1 VVGGAAGDAAVSAI
15 RLLPAKITLRLPDL
29 RGWRLARLII
39 FTIGL
44 CFALIP
50 SFYYI
55 TDHEFVILPI
65 MAAAIFLTHLAL
77 TLRTLYVAASHPWH
91 GEGAGAWEAFALTG
105 VSARRYIEATWQ
117 GIVGRTWGDHA
128 LFALLRLGLAVGIA
142 QLLHMLN
149 GLPLSRTYLV
159 SPFYYY
165 SHGGNGMTFLLTMP
179 VTLVDVLMGGVVL
192 LIFSIMEAQ
201 FLAALILFIGGGQG
215 RAAQIGT
222 ALLVRAALFLI
233 ALGLYL
239 GVNYFNRDLSFI
251 LTCNGHNRPCLA
263 DLYQGDTQ
271 VRSDLTTDNYALSS
285 HFRELPITFSTLAD
299 NGTMVTADLMRPTYG
314 LFTMLSYR
322 FWAIFNGL
330 LLYHLLTRGLLRLAV
345 RRAVRRG
352 MLP

>member
-1 VVGGAAGDAAVSAI
+1 MVGGAAGDAAVSAI

-65 MAAAIFLTHLAL
+65 MAAVIFLTHLAL

-105 VSARRYIEATWQ
+105 ISARRYIEATWQ

-149 GLPLSRTYLV
+149 GLPPLQFSLV
-159 SPFYYY
+159 RPFYYY
-165 SHGGNGMTFLLTMP
+165 SNINFALTVP
-179 VTLVDVLMGGVVL
+179 IQWLDVLMGGVLL
-192 LIFSIMEAQ
+192 LIFSVIEAR
-201 FLAALILFIGGGQG
+201 FLAALILFIGSGRG
-215 RAAQIGT
+215 RAVQIGT
-222 ALLVRAALFLI
+222 ALLVRAALVLI
-233 ALGLYL
+233 ALSAYL
-239 GVNYFNRDLSFI
+239 GMNYFNHDLSYF
-251 LTCNGHNRPCLA
+251 LNCHSYSRPCLA
-263 DLYQGDTQ
+263 DVYQLGTQ
-271 VRSDLTTDNYALSS
+271 ARSDLTTYGDALLR
-285 HFRELPITFSTLAD
+285 HLLELPIIFSTLID
-299 NGTMVTADLMRPTYG
+299 NGVMVTADLMRPTYG
-314 LFTMLSYR
+314 LFSMLSIH

-330 LLYHLLTRGLLRLAV
+330 LL
-345 RRAVRRG
+345 
-352 MLP
+352 